1 MVVVAILFT
10 FRPALADVGHDHG
23 GTKRVQMSQHR
34 SLSDTRITWPSS
46 EELWRVV
53 TLRDY
58 NTRMVFLG
66 TLLLGVCAGLVGT
79 FTLLRK
85 RALVGD
91 VVGHAALPGVAVAFL
106 VMETIQPGT
115 GKWMPGLL
123 LGALVAG
130 LLGVL
135 CTLAIRRYTRIKE
148 DACLAI
154 VLSVFFGVGIAL
166 FTVIQD
172 IPSGTQA
179 GLKGF
184 IYGQPHA
191 LVTSDVYLI
200 GAATLVVLILSIMFF
215 KEFSLLCFD
224 ESYATA
230 QGWPVLKLDILLML
244 LVVGVTVIGLQCV
257 GLILVV
263 ALLIIPAASAR
274 FWTENVV
281 KMTILSAA
289 FGGLSSS
296 LGVTISALFP
306 NMVTGAVIVLVGGV
320 IFLCSMF
327 LGIRRGVLLRVIA
340 FRKLRRNVGRHDL
353 LRAWYEHLESMTEA
367 GISVEQMTAREV
379 TFNELHHLRS
389 WSSWRL
395 KQLLFAARANR
406 LVKKISSGVF
416 QLTERGAEESRRV
429 ARNHRLWE
437 MYLITYADI
446 AHSHVDRDADQ
457 IEHILQP
464 DLIDELNS
472 LLSLQ
477 YPEMAMPPSPHA
489 LAD

>member
-1 MVVVAILFT
+1 MVVVAVLFT
-10 FRPALADVGHDHG
+10 FQPAAGAEHDQSGAD
-23 GTKRVQMSQHR
+23 RVRMSKHR
-34 SLSDTRITWPSS
+34 SLSDMRNTWPSS
-46 EELWRVV
+46 EELWQVI
-53 TLRDY
+53 TLHSY

-66 TLLLGVCAGLVGT
+66 TLLLGICAGLVGT

-91 VVGHAALPGVAVAFL
+91 VVGHAALPGVALAFL
-106 VMETIQPGT
+106 VMEAIQPGT

-123 LGALVAG
+123 FGALLAG

-148 DACLAI
+148 DAALAI

-166 FTVIQD
+166 FTVIQV
-172 IPSGTQA
+172 IPSGNQA
-179 GLKGF
+179 GLKNF
-184 IYGQPHA
+184 IYGNPHA
-191 LVTSDVYLI
+191 LMIDDVVLI
-200 GAATLVVLILSIMFF
+200 GAATLLVLLLSVMFF

-224 ESYATA
+224 EAYATA
-230 QGWPVLKLDILLML
+230 QGWPVLKLDVMLML

-263 ALLIIPAASAR
+263 ALLIIPAAAAR
-274 FWTENVV
+274 FWTDNVV
-281 KMTILSAA
+281 KMTILSAT

-296 LGVTISALFP
+296 LGVIVSALFP

-327 LGIRRGVLLRVIA
+327 LGFRRGVLLRLAA
-340 FRKLRRNVGRHDL
+340 FWRLRRKIGRHDL
-353 LRAWYEHLESMTEA
+353 LRAWYEHLESIVEA
-367 GISVEQMTAREV
+367 TVSIEQMTLAKVPFEK
-379 TFNELHHLRS
+379 LLQLRS

-395 KQLLFAARANR
+395 KRLLFAARANR
-406 LVKKISSGVF
+406 LIGRVSSGVF
-416 QLTERGAEESRRV
+416 RLTEHGAEESRRV

-446 AHSHVDRDADQ
+446 APSHVDRDADQ

-464 DLIDELNS
+464 DLIDELNT
-472 LLSLQ
+472 LLSAQ
-477 YPEMAMPPSPHA
+477 YPQMAMPPSPHA